1 MMDNIL
7 AKSIPGDYRIE
18 SNLKLDSTLMKTL
31 STIPLVNS
39 LTATLLKKS
48 GKVFLRVWKV
58 DLTLPQEYTIDGW
71 KVRNRSER
79 ADGVY
84 YSGGGYVSLG
94 NQGRSE
100 DLPGKS

>member
-1 MMDNIL
+1 MMDNVL

-18 SNLKLDSTLMKTL
+18 SNLNLDSILMKTL
-31 STIPLVNS
+31 SAIPLVNS

-58 DLTLPQEYTIDGW
+58 DLNLPQEYTIDGW

-84 YSGGGYVSLG
+84 YSGSGYASLG
-94 NQGRSE
+94 GQGGSK
-100 DLPGKS
+100 DLPRKG